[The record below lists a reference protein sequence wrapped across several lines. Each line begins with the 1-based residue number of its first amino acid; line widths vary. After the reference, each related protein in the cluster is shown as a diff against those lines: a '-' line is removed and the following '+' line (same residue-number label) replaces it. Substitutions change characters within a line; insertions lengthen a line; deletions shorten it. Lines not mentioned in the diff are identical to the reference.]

1 MVGKR
6 NARASEKSSSR
17 GIRTHS
23 WVASRTI
30 FRQNLAR
37 STGPIQGRNRVEERW
52 LSGRKR
58 RFAKSVNWET
68 GSAGSNPVR
77 SAFGFP
83 ESSLAPDRAVRRLT
97 RPQPTRHG
105 SLLTG
110 GTRSCGNPASVEPF
124 GRVTANA
131 GRQIALAGLT
141 LRHLGHSSRCFPI
154 CLSARSPCR
163 SAARTIRIFGALPNP
178 FQNRTAT
185 RSASTTTRLCRCR
198 APWQIG
204 GRSFHSANF
213 RHPAVRSQR
222 GHVIRRQNLGIL
234 ALREVVLELKDGG
247 ERSEVPIAQ
256 PLS

>member
-37 STGPIQGRNRVEERW
+37 STGPTQGRNRVEERW

-97 RPQPTRHG
+97 RHESVLIGR
-105 SLLTG
+105 
-110 GTRSCGNPASVEPF
+110 TRSCGNPASVQPF
-124 GRVTANA
+124 DRVTANA
-131 GRQIALAGLT
+131 RRQIAPAALT
-141 LRHLGHSSRCFPI
+141 PRHLGHSSRCFPL

-185 RSASTTTRLCRCR
+185 RSASTNTRLCRCR
-198 APWQIG
+198 GPWQIG
-204 GRSFHSANF
+204 GRSFHSANP
-213 RHPAVRSQR
+213 RHPAVRSRR
-222 GHVIRRQNLGIL
+222 GHVIRRQNLRIL
-234 ALREVVLELKDGG
+234 TLREVVLELKDVG